1 MERLAELMEMSDAAY
16 LGCNVD
22 YTGSGENALSAL
34 QQYEIVDYGTGRRI
48 WEISAPTPTVR

>member
-34 QQYEIVDYGTGRRI
+34 QQYEIVD
-48 WEISAPTPTVR
+48 